1 MANNKRKKVTV
12 GEVETIAKNSYER
25 EHSVEWNGVS
35 INVKHSLDFYKSLEF
50 VNDIVQNCFNEETG
64 LYMPEFA
71 DIIAR
76 RNIVAM
82 YSNVNLPGDTERM
95 HDILY
100 NTDLVDVVA
109 ENANSL
115 QIDNLVSSAMQ
126 KIEHLKS
133 ERISLSNKKLED
145 IMNQFDELYDAFSDI
160 ITFASEED
168 VEKMSKFIDENG
180 EINYDELIKS
190 YSNIKL
196 KSNEG
201 DDNGDVQLGE
211 HRSESAEG
219 DR

>member
-1 MANNKRKKVTV
+1 
-12 GEVETIAKNSYER
+12 
-25 EHSVEWNGVS
+25 
-35 INVKHSLDFYKSLEF
+35 
-50 VNDIVQNCFNEETG
+50 
-64 LYMPEFA
+64 
-71 DIIAR
+71 
-76 RNIVAM
+76 
-82 YSNVNLPGDTERM
+82 M

-126 KIEHLKS
+126 KIEYLKS
-133 ERISLSNKKLED
+133 ERTALSNKKLED
-145 IMNQFDELYDAFSDI
+145 IMNQFDELYDTFSDI
-160 ITFASEED
+160 IAFASEED